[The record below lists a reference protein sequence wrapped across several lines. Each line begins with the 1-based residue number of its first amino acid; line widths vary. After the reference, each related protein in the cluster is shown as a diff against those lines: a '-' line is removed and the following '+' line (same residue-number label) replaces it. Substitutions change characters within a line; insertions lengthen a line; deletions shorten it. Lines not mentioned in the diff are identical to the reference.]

1 MSETR
6 THKIFPYEKR
16 STQPKKSCDVNMSEK
31 VTVTKEIFTSIKTK
45 KMSPHLT
52 HKHGPNKKTLS
63 TPLLTLDRVF
73 PNQP

>member
-45 KMSPHLT
+45 KNES
-52 HKHGPNKKTLS
+52 
-63 TPLLTLDRVF
+63 TLDTQTR
-73 PNQP
+73 PK